1 MGLTGCAGIFK
12 ELRQD
17 PAIVVSTGFYLSF
30 GLNPA
35 PEVGGFPLPNIKI
48 GYGTI
53 SRIGGNR
60 DVTVTVGT
68 ATDIKAGE
76 EKASGIPTLG
86 SRASLHIT
94 AKDSGYLTPEKVRKA
109 RKVRATKVKDAG
121 VQEKINAAVEAKAK
135 VKNEKPITPA
145 PPPHMVLDPFK

>member
-1 MGLTGCAGIFK
+1 MNPLLRAFLLALSICAWALVLPGCAGVIK
-12 ELRQD
+12 ELAQD
-17 PAIVVSTGFYLSF
+17 PAIVVSTGFYFSF

-35 PEVGGFPLPNIKI
+35 PEVGGLPLPNIKI

-76 EKASGIPTLG
+76 EKVSNLPTLG

-94 AKDSGYLTPEKVRKA
+94 AKDSGYVQPP
-109 RKVRATKVKDAG
+109 KVKKAKK
-121 VQEKINAAVEAKAK
+121 QKAK
-135 VKNEKPITPA
+135 VKDIGNEKTPVPSPA
-145 PPPHMVLDPFK
+145 PALPIK

>member
-1 MGLTGCAGIFK
+1 MTGCAGIIREAAK
-12 ELRQD
+12 D

-35 PEVGGFPLPNIKI
+35 PEVGGMPLPNIKI

-60 DVTVTVGT
+60 DVTITVGT
-68 ATDIKAGE
+68 ATDIKQGE
-76 EKASGIPTLG
+76 ESAMPGGTPTKNVSIPTLG

-94 AKDSGYLTPEKVRKA
+94 AKDSGYITPEKPKKERKQ
-109 RKVRATKVKDAG
+109 RATKA
-121 VQEKINAAVEAKAK
+121 
-135 VKNEKPITPA
+135 NEKPTVPA
-145 PPPHMVLDPFK
+145 SPKP